1 MKRTQLAA
9 AVLLATGSVSAFAAT
24 YSVTPLPLQDTAR
37 NNFAR
42 SIDNS
47 GKMLSV
53 VQLEYNPPVDVEQLE
68 NDTTFFDQFG
78 ESLDSE
84 EDARQGV
91 FSDIDYQTIVSF
103 LLQNTAAIQGQKLA
117 SFRTYVTDTQD
128 ISLVPG
134 LDEVTDK
141 FDDYTQSVEVT
152 GRDSLNGN
160 FIVGDSTGLVV
171 LDSYENEAGETINYT
186 YSESA
191 QQGFVQASGVTKVL
205 PAVDTT
211 AGGFSSARAVNAN
224 LQVAGFS
231 TVSFSD
237 DVDGAI
243 ETCADDEL
251 RGDQSEGRCLFTVYN
266 GDFAVP
272 RISSYFINTSS
283 NYLPGFVLRSE
294 VNATIWQIDVNG
306 DVISTETYPLLFE
319 PDEND
324 ALHYFTYAY
333 DINSQGIA
341 VGEGLTGDR
350 VTITRPNQSG
360 LSESERVATVFRDGE
375 TIELLPREENLLS
388 QAIAINDENW
398 VTGAVL
404 RAQSDIA
411 RSRLFVYNLDTQEQH
426 YPSGFFSSAGV
437 TANSI
442 NNNNIVVGKADV
454 DATSDTLR
462 ETAAFMYNIDTEEFI
477 DLNDLVS
484 CDNNYEL
491 LEAVD
496 INDNNEIIAN
506 ARIKTTSK
514 YVTGNDIINTDGE
527 TTEIDSIVAVKLSP
541 IANGSIDE
549 CEIPEDEQ
557 PFERSGASTGW
568 FAMFGLITAAFIRR
582 RFKKQKN
589 SCLTFILTLRS
600 HNLVAFFIPKNCNK

>member
-53 VQLEYNPPVDVEQLE
+53 AQLEFNPPIDAEQLE
-68 NDTTFFDQFG
+68 NDTTFFDQYG
-78 ESLDSE
+78 EKLENE

-91 FSDIDYQTIVSF
+91 FTDKDYTTIVNY
-103 LLQNTAAIQGQKLA
+103 LLTNSSNTTGQKLA
-117 SFRTYVTDTQD
+117 SYRTYITDTQD
-128 ISLVPG
+128 IALVPG
-134 LDEVTDK
+134 LDQITEK
-141 FDDYTQSVEVT
+141 FDDYTQSVEST

-171 LDSYENEAGETINYT
+171 LDPYEDEDGETVNYT
-186 YSESA
+186 YPESA
-191 QQGFVQASGVTKVL
+191 QQAFVQASGETKVL

-211 AGGFSSARAVNAN
+211 AGGFSSARAINAN

-231 TVSFSD
+231 TVSFRD
-237 DVDGAI
+237 DVADAV
-243 ETCADDEL
+243 ETCADEET
-251 RGDQSEGRCLFTVYN
+251 RGDRSEGRCLYTVYN
-266 GDFAVP
+266 GEFAVP
-272 RISSYFINTSS
+272 RISSYFINSTSA
-283 NYLPGFVLRSE
+283 YLPSFVLLSE

-319 PDEND
+319 PDEDNT
-324 ALHYFTYAY
+324 LHHFTYAY
-333 DINSQGIA
+333 DINNQGIA
-341 VGEGLTGDR
+341 VGEGLTGNR
-350 VTITRPNQSG
+350 ISITRPNSSG
-360 LSESERVATVFRDGE
+360 RTESERVATVFRDGE
-375 TIELLPREENLLS
+375 TIELLPREENIIS

-404 RAQSDIA
+404 RSQSDVA

-426 YPSGFFSSAGV
+426 YPDGFFVSAGV
-437 TANSI
+437 TANAI

-454 DATSDTLR
+454 VATSETLR

-484 CDNNYEL
+484 CDNPYEL
-491 LEAVD
+491 IEAVD
-496 INDNNEIIAN
+496 INDNDEIIAN
-506 ARIKTTSK
+506 ARIKATNK
-514 YVTGNDIINTDGE
+514 YVTGNDVINSDGE
-527 TTEIDSIVAVKLSP
+527 TEEIDTIVAVKLSP
-541 IANGSIDE
+541 LANGSIEE

-557 PFERSGASTGW
+557 PYERKGASTGW
-568 FAMFGLITAAFIRR
+568 LAFFGLFAGVFMRR
-582 RFKKQKN
+582 RLKK
-589 SCLTFILTLRS
+589 
-600 HNLVAFFIPKNCNK
+600 

>member
-47 GKMLSV
+47 AKIFSV
-53 VQLEYNPPVDVEQLE
+53 ANLDYNPPIDAQQIE
-68 NDTTFFDQFG
+68 NDTTFFDQYG
-78 ESLDSE
+78 EKLENE

-91 FSDIDYQTIVSF
+91 FTDKDYTTIVNY
-103 LLQNTAAIQGQKLA
+103 LLTNSSNTTGQKLA
-117 SFRTYVTDTQD
+117 SYRTYITDTQD
-128 ISLVPG
+128 IALVPG
-134 LDEVTDK
+134 LDQITEK
-141 FDDYTQSVEVT
+141 FDDYTQSVEST

-171 LDSYENEAGETINYT
+171 LDPYEDEDGETVNYT
-186 YSESA
+186 YPESA
-191 QQGFVQASGVTKVL
+191 QQAFVQASGETKVL

-211 AGGFSSARAVNAN
+211 AGGFSSARAINAN

-231 TVSFSD
+231 TVSFRD
-237 DVDGAI
+237 DVADAV
-243 ETCADDEL
+243 ETCADEET
-251 RGDQSEGRCLFTVYN
+251 RGDRSEGRCLYTVYN
-266 GDFAVP
+266 GEFAVP
-272 RISSYFINTSS
+272 RISSYFINSTSA
-283 NYLPGFVLRSE
+283 YLPSFVLLSE

-319 PDEND
+319 PDEDNT
-324 ALHYFTYAY
+324 LHHFTYAY
-333 DINSQGIA
+333 DINNQGIA
-341 VGEGLTGDR
+341 VGEGLTGNR
-350 VTITRPNQSG
+350 ISITRPNSSG
-360 LSESERVATVFRDGE
+360 RTESERVATVFRDGE
-375 TIELLPREENLLS
+375 TIELLPREENIIS

-404 RAQSDIA
+404 RSQSDVA

-426 YPSGFFSSAGV
+426 YPDGFFVSAGV
-437 TANSI
+437 TANAI

-454 DATSDTLR
+454 VATSETLR

-484 CDNNYEL
+484 CDNPYEL
-491 LEAVD
+491 IEAVD
-496 INDNNEIIAN
+496 INDNDEIIAN
-506 ARIKTTSK
+506 ARIKATNK
-514 YVTGNDIINTDGE
+514 YVTGNDVINSDGE
-527 TTEIDSIVAVKLSP
+527 TEEIDTIVAVKLSP
-541 IANGSIDE
+541 LANGSIEE

-557 PFERSGASTGW
+557 PYERKGASTGW
-568 FAMFGLITAAFIRR
+568 LAFFGLFAGVFMRR
-582 RFKKQKN
+582 RLKK
-589 SCLTFILTLRS
+589 
-600 HNLVAFFIPKNCNK
+600 

>member
-78 ESLDSE
+78 ESLENE
-84 EDARQGV
+84 EDVRQGIFTDV
-91 FSDIDYQTIVSF
+91 DYTTIVNF
-103 LLQNTAAIQGQKLA
+103 LLQNTNTVQGQKLA

-171 LDSYENEAGETINYT
+171 LDSYENENENGDTINYT
-186 YSESA
+186 YPESA

-205 PAVDTT
+205 PAVDTK
-211 AGGFSSARAVNAN
+211 AGGFSSARAVNEN

-231 TVSFSD
+231 TVSFRE
-237 DVDGAI
+237 DVDEAL
-243 ETCADDEL
+243 ETCTDEEQ

-266 GDFAVP
+266 GDFSVP

-283 NYLPGFVLRSE
+283 NYLPGFVLLSE
-294 VNATIWQIDVNG
+294 VNATIWQMDVNG

-319 PDEND
+319 PDED
-324 ALHYFTYAY
+324 DERHYFTYAY
-333 DINSQGIA
+333 DINNQGIA

-350 VTITRPNQSG
+350 ITITRPNQSG

-404 RAQSDIA
+404 RSQSDIA
-411 RSRLFVYNLDTQEQH
+411 RSRLFVYNLDTQEQK
-426 YPSGFFSSAGV
+426 YPDGFFVSAGV
-437 TANSI
+437 TANAI

-506 ARIKTTSK
+506 ARIKATSK
-514 YVTGNDIINTDGE
+514 YVTGNDIINSDGE
-527 TTEIDSIVAVKLSP
+527 TVDVDTIVAVKLSP

-549 CEIPEDEQ
+549 CEVPEDEQ

-568 FAMFGLITAAFIRR
+568 FALFGLLTAVFIRR
-582 RFKKQKN
+582 RFKK
-589 SCLTFILTLRS
+589 
-600 HNLVAFFIPKNCNK
+600 

>member
-68 NDTTFFDQFG
+68 EDTTFFDVNG
-78 ESLDSE
+78 EDLENED
-84 EDARQGV
+84 DARQGV
-91 FSDIDYQTIVSF
+91 FTDSDYTTIVNY
-103 LLQNTAAIQGQKLA
+103 LLSSSTATTGQKLA
-117 SFRTYVTDTQD
+117 PFRTFLTDTQD
-128 ISLVPG
+128 TSLVPG
-134 LDEVTDK
+134 LDEVTEK
-141 FDDYTQSVEVT
+141 FDDYTRSVEAI

-160 FIVGDSTGLVV
+160 FVVGDSSGLVV
-171 LDSYENEAGETINYT
+171 LDPYEDEDGDTINYT
-186 YSESA
+186 YAESA
-191 QQGFVQASGVTKVL
+191 QQGFIQASGVSKAL

-211 AGGFSSARAVNAN
+211 AGGFSSARAINAN

-231 TVSFSD
+231 TVSFQD
-237 DVDGAI
+237 QVDEAI

-251 RGDQSEGRCLFTVYN
+251 RGDQSEGRCLFTIYN

-272 RISSYFINTSS
+272 RISSYFVNANSS
-283 NYLPGFVLRSE
+283 LRTFFPGFVQLSE
-294 VNATIWQIDVNG
+294 VNATIWQVDVNG
-306 DVISTETYPLLFE
+306 DVISTDTYPLLFE
-319 PDEND
+319 PDED
-324 ALHYFTYAY
+324 DTAHYFTYAY
-333 DINSQGIA
+333 DINDQGIA

-350 VTITRPNQSG
+350 VTINRPNQSG
-360 LSESERVATVFRDGE
+360 LTESERVATVFRDGE
-375 TIELLPREENLLS
+375 TIELLPREENLIS

-404 RAQSDIA
+404 RSQSSIA
-411 RSRLFVYNLDTQEQH
+411 RSRLFVYNLDTQEQK
-426 YPSGFFSSAGV
+426 YPDGFFVSAGV
-437 TANSI
+437 TANAI

-462 ETAAFMYNIDTEEFI
+462 ETAAFMYNIDTEEFL

-484 CDNNYEL
+484 CDNTYEL
-491 LEAVD
+491 IEAVD
-496 INDNNEIIAN
+496 INDDNEIIAN
-506 ARIKTTSK
+506 ARIKINSK
-514 YVTGNDIINTDGE
+514 YVTGVDIINSSGE
-527 TTEIDSIVAVKLSP
+527 TDLVDSVVAVKLSP
-541 IANGSIDE
+541 IANGSIEE
-549 CEIPEDEQ
+549 CEVPEDEQ

-568 FAMFGLITAAFIRR
+568 LAFFGLFAAAFVRR
-582 RFKKQKN
+582 RFKK
-589 SCLTFILTLRS
+589 
-600 HNLVAFFIPKNCNK
+600 

>member
-42 SIDNS
+42 SIDNA

-53 VQLEYNPPVDVEQLE
+53 VQLEYNPPIDVEQLE
-68 NDTTFFDQFG
+68 EDTTFFDVSG
-78 ESLDSE
+78 DSLENE

-91 FSDIDYQTIVSF
+91 FSDIDYTTIVNY
-103 LLQNTAAIQGQKLA
+103 LLQNTTATTGQKLA
-117 SFRTYVTDTQD
+117 TFRTYVTDTQD

-141 FDDYTQSVEVT
+141 FDDYTRSVEVT

-171 LDSYENEAGETINYT
+171 LDPYENEDGDTINYT
-186 YSESA
+186 YRESA
-191 QQGFVQASGVTKVL
+191 EQGFVQASGETKVL
-205 PAVDTT
+205 PAIDTT
-211 AGGFSSARAVNAN
+211 AGGFSSARAINAN

-231 TVSFSD
+231 TVSFRD
-237 DVDGAI
+237 DVDDAI
-243 ETCADDEL
+243 ETCTDDEL

-266 GDFAVP
+266 GNFAVP
-272 RISSYFINTSS
+272 RISSYYINTSS
-283 NYLPGFVLRSE
+283 NYLPGFVLLSE

-306 DVISTETYPLLFE
+306 DVVSTETYPLLFE
-319 PDEND
+319 PDED
-324 ALHYFTYAY
+324 DERHYFTYAY
-333 DINSQGIA
+333 DINNQGIA

-350 VTITRPNQSG
+350 VTITRPNASG

-404 RAQSDIA
+404 RSQSDIA

-437 TANSI
+437 TANAI

-454 DATSDTLR
+454 DTTSDTLR

-484 CDNNYEL
+484 CDNSYEL

-496 INDNNEIIAN
+496 INDDNEIIAN
-506 ARIKTTSK
+506 ARIKATSK
-514 YVTGNDIINTDGE
+514 YVTGADIINTDGE
-527 TTEIDSIVAVKLSP
+527 TVEVDTVVAVKLSP

-568 FAMFGLITAAFIRR
+568 LAFFGLFAATFMRR
-582 RFKKQKN
+582 RVKK
-589 SCLTFILTLRS
+589 
-600 HNLVAFFIPKNCNK
+600 

>member
-47 GKMLSV
+47 GKMLSI

-68 NDTTFFDQFG
+68 EDTTFFDVNG
-78 ESLDSE
+78 ESLENED
-84 EDARQGV
+84 DARQGV
-91 FSDIDYQTIVSF
+91 FTDLDYTTIVNY
-103 LLQNTAAIQGQKLA
+103 LLTNSTASTGQKLA
-117 SFRTYVTDTQD
+117 LFRTFITDTQD

-141 FDDYTQSVEVT
+141 FDDYTHSVDTT

-160 FIVGDSTGLVV
+160 FIVGDSSGLVV
-171 LDSYENEAGETINYT
+171 LDPYENEDGDTINYT

-191 QQGFVQASGVTKVL
+191 QQGFVQASGETKVL

-211 AGGFSSARAVNAN
+211 AGGFSSARAINSN

-231 TVSFSD
+231 TVSFLD
-237 DVDGAI
+237 DVDDAI

-251 RGDQSEGRCLFTVYN
+251 RGDQSESRCLFTVYN

-272 RISSYFINTSS
+272 RISSYYINTST
-283 NYLPGFVLRSE
+283 NYLPGFVLLSE
-294 VNATIWQIDVNG
+294 VNATIWQVDVNG
-306 DVISTETYPLLFE
+306 DVISTDTYPLLFE
-319 PDEND
+319 PDED
-324 ALHYFTYAY
+324 DTSHYFTYAY
-333 DINSQGIA
+333 DINNQGIA

-350 VTITRPNQSG
+350 ISITRPNQSG
-360 LSESERVATVFRDGE
+360 LTESERVATVFRDGE
-375 TIELLPREENLLS
+375 TIELLPREENIIS

-404 RAQSDIA
+404 RSQSDIA
-411 RSRLFVYNLDTQEQH
+411 RSRLFVYNLDTQEQK
-426 YPSGFFSSAGV
+426 YPDGFFVSAGV
-437 TANSI
+437 TANAI

-462 ETAAFMYNIDTEEFI
+462 ETAAFMYNIDTEEFL

-484 CDNNYEL
+484 CDNTYEL
-491 LEAVD
+491 IEAVD
-496 INDNNEIIAN
+496 INDDNEIIAN
-506 ARIKTTSK
+506 ARIKTNSK
-514 YVTGNDIINTDGE
+514 YVTGVDIINSSGE
-527 TTEIDSIVAVKLSP
+527 TELVDAVVAVKLSP
-541 IANGSIDE
+541 LANGSIDD
-549 CEIPEDEQ
+549 CELPDDEQ

-568 FAMFGLITAAFIRR
+568 LSFFGLIAAAFVRR
-582 RFKKQKN
+582 RFKK
-589 SCLTFILTLRS
+589 
-600 HNLVAFFIPKNCNK
+600 

>member
-47 GKMLSV
+47 GKMLSI

-68 NDTTFFDQFG
+68 EDTTFFDVNG
-78 ESLDSE
+78 ESLENED
-84 EDARQGV
+84 DARQGV
-91 FSDIDYQTIVSF
+91 FTDFDYTTIVNY
-103 LLQNTAAIQGQKLA
+103 LLTNSTASTGQKLA
-117 SFRTYVTDTQD
+117 LFRTFITDTQD

-141 FDDYTQSVEVT
+141 FDDYTHSVDTT

-160 FIVGDSTGLVV
+160 FIVGDSSGLVV
-171 LDSYENEAGETINYT
+171 LDPYENEDGDTINYT

-191 QQGFVQASGVTKVL
+191 QQGFVQASGETKVL

-211 AGGFSSARAVNAN
+211 AGGFSSARAINSN

-231 TVSFSD
+231 TVSFLD
-237 DVDGAI
+237 DVDDAI

-251 RGDQSEGRCLFTVYN
+251 RGDQSESRCLFTVYN

-272 RISSYFINTSS
+272 RISSYYINTST
-283 NYLPGFVLRSE
+283 NYLPGFVLLSE

-306 DVISTETYPLLFE
+306 DVISTDTYPLLFE
-319 PDEND
+319 PDED
-324 ALHYFTYAY
+324 DTSHYFTYAY
-333 DINSQGIA
+333 DINNQGIA

-350 VTITRPNQSG
+350 ISITRPNQSG
-360 LSESERVATVFRDGE
+360 LTESERVATVFRDGE
-375 TIELLPREENLLS
+375 TIELLPREENIIS

-404 RAQSDIA
+404 RSQSDIA
-411 RSRLFVYNLDTQEQH
+411 RSRLFVYNLDTQEQK
-426 YPSGFFSSAGV
+426 YPDGFFVSAGV
-437 TANSI
+437 TANAI

-462 ETAAFMYNIDTEEFI
+462 ETAAFMYNIDTEEFL

-484 CDNNYEL
+484 CDNTYEL
-491 LEAVD
+491 IEAVD
-496 INDNNEIIAN
+496 INDDNEIIAN
-506 ARIKTTSK
+506 ARIKTNSK
-514 YVTGNDIINTDGE
+514 YVTGVDIINSSGE
-527 TTEIDSIVAVKLSP
+527 TELVDAVVAVKLSP
-541 IANGSIDE
+541 LANGSIDD
-549 CEIPEDEQ
+549 CELPDDEQ

-568 FAMFGLITAAFIRR
+568 LSFFGLIAAAFVRR
-582 RFKKQKN
+582 RFKK
-589 SCLTFILTLRS
+589 
-600 HNLVAFFIPKNCNK
+600 